1 MFEKQL
7 RAGKVINK
15 LRVAK
20 ERRKLKTKQ
29 N

>member
-15 LRVAK
+15 LTVAK